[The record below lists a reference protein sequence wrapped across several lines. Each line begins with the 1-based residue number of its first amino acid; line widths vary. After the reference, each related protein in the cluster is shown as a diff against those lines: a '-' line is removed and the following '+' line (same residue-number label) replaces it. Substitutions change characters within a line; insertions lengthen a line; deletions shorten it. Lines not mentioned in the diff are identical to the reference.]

1 MLKIL
6 APLTVVLMPAVAYA
20 GADPYCDSR
29 ENLIKL
35 ISNQYGEQQMWSG
48 VNESGNLVEIF
59 TDPKDQSWTMFITD
73 TSGKSCVDAE
83 NMTGRGY
90 FEGGTRG

>member
-6 APLTVVLMPAVAYA
+6 ASLTVVLMPAVAYA
-20 GADPYCDSR
+20 DADPYCDSR

-83 NMTGRGY
+83 AMTGRGY

>member
-6 APLTVVLMPAVAYA
+6 APLAVLLSATAAHAESPTH
-20 GADPYCDSR
+20 CDSR

-83 NMTGRGY
+83 AMTGRGY